1 MNKYILKAILFTVAM
16 FMFAACEQQVGDDPI
31 GVQKKSLTA
40 NPFED
45 VGKEHNE
52 QLDDFAHYLNGTLNF
67 STQDVY
73 DFDVKEGRIDPNL
86 CSFAQ
91 FETSMDMIDS
101 VAYDFLFV
109 DPSALQKITN
119 NGVINYY
126 MLEFRKLMLTA
137 IQSDQPMSPID
148 FAKHIETLEK
158 DALSHYNIATD
169 TTEHNSYA
177 AALSLLSLAKYSYEH
192 WYSAIY
198 DETNTWHAIVKDRM
212 NSDAAKAKKPT
223 GFLERVKNGFNA
235 VVATVAAAGADVVGF
250 VEGVVETMKP
260 DVGTTANTMYAGGKA
275 DFSGAI
281 DRGAESSKN
290 TFHDIRN

>member
-73 DFDVKEGRIDPNL
+73 DFGVKNGRIEPNL
-86 CSFAQ
+86 FSFAQ
-91 FETSMDMIDS
+91 FETSMEVIDS

-109 DPSALQKITN
+109 DPSVLQKITDN
-119 NGVINYY
+119 SVIRHY
-126 MLEFRKLMLTA
+126 MLEFRNLMLIA
-137 IQSDQPMSPID
+137 IQSNQPMSPSN
-148 FAKHIETLEK
+148 FAEHIETLEK

-169 TTEHNSYA
+169 TIEHNSYA
-177 AALSLLSLAKYSYEH
+177 GALSLLSLAKHSYEH

-198 DETNTWHAIVKDRM
+198 DNENTWYIIVKDRM
-212 NSDAAKAKKPT
+212 NSDDAKAKKT
-223 GFLERVKNGFNA
+223 GFWDKVKNGFNA
-235 VVATVAAAGADVVGF
+235 VVATVAAAGSDVVGF
-250 VEGVVETMKP
+250 VAGLVETATP
-260 DVGTTANTMYAGGKA
+260 NAGTTGNSVYIGSSS
-275 DFSGAI
+275 DISDAI
-281 DRGAESSKN
+281 NRGASASEN
-290 TFHDIRN
+290 TFNNIRE